1 MCKKDDWSTGE
12 VADAA
17 EGPAIHARAIEDR
30 PVDALDAPGQ
40 GLPPLKVDDV
50 MFCRDDHC
58 AILNSVPNECM
69 KVVGDFRGRIT
80 QIRQGKGTHCK
91 YYTSDKCDS
100 AAIIHETTSNLN
112 QDTSLV
118 GALKG
123 IAAITCEPLALSLS
137 ARPRA
142 FVQVSV
148 RSTSGLNLAAIS
160 IVSNVPIGT
169 ACETSTDSIQTRLTR
184 LHSVQEP
191 SAITSPAT
199 VESGCSASILL
210 RRTAISP

>member
-17 EGPAIHARAIEDR
+17 EGPAIYARAIEDR
-30 PVDALDAPGQ
+30 PVHALDAPGQ

-69 KVVGDFRGRIT
+69 KVVDDFRGRIT

-100 AAIIHETTSNLN
+100 AAIIHETTSNLI

-123 IAAITCEPLALSLS
+123 IAAITCEPTAGSITVCKAPGVCTSISALDKWIELNSDLNRKQ
-137 ARPRA
+137 RPHR
-142 FVQVSV
+142 
-148 RSTSGLNLAAIS
+148 N
-160 IVSNVPIGT
+160 
-169 ACETSTDSIQTRLTR
+169 CM
-184 LHSVQEP
+184 
-191 SAITSPAT
+191 
-199 VESGCSASILL
+199 
-210 RRTAISP
+210 